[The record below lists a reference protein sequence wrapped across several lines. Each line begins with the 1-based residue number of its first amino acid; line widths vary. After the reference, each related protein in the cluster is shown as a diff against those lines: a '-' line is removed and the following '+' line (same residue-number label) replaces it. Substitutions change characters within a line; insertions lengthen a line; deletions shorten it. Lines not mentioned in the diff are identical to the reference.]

1 MLYVLREYKR
11 DNVIVTEFTRNG
23 IEVSHVVE
31 MQSEPEVTVVE
42 TELAPPSIGEQI
54 LFETKYQTMILE
66 MGVI

>member
-1 MLYVLREYKR
+1 
-11 DNVIVTEFTRNG
+11 
-23 IEVSHVVE
+23 